1 MTASVFDSLIF
12 GGLFT
17 DDTVAAQFEDREQI
31 RSMLRV
37 EAALA
42 IAEARVGLIPGE
54 AAQHIDSVARTL
66 DPDPSSLSAATTRDG
81 VPVTALIDSLREA
94 VGDSAADFVH
104 WGATS
109 QDIMDTSLVLRM
121 REVTAILDQRLAGL
135 VDTLLTLARRH
146 AGTPMLGRTRSQ
158 GAVPTSFGLKAAG
171 WAAPLQRHRTRLA
184 ELKPRVL
191 AVQLGGA
198 AGTRSVL
205 GEHGMRVL
213 DELARELTLACP
225 VLPWHSHRDGMAE
238 LAGWLS
244 LVTGSLAKLG
254 QDIILLTQTG
264 ISEVRVGG
272 GGSSTMPRKN
282 NPVGAELLVALGRH
296 NAVLLGEMHQAMIHD
311 HERDGAAWNSEW
323 LSLPQMAVSAG
334 TAIARA
340 RVLIDGLT
348 VDTQR
353 MSDNLQALNGLA
365 CAEAALF
372 ALARHMPRREARQLV
387 NTAVERTGADGGHLL
402 DRLAALTDA
411 DVDWEALKHPSN
423 QITTAI
429 TMLEQFLDPG
439 AADS

>member
-12 GGLFT
+12 GGLFA
-17 DDTVAAQFEDREQI
+17 DDTVAAQFEDRERI

-42 IAEARVGLIPGE
+42 IAEARAGLIPAE
-54 AAQHIDSVARTL
+54 AAQRIDAAARTL
-66 DPDPSSLSAATTRDG
+66 EPDPASLAAATAGDG
-81 VPVTALIDSLREA
+81 VPVTALIDQLREA
-94 VGDSAADFVH
+94 VGGGAADFVH

-109 QDIMDTSLVLRM
+109 QDIMDTSLILGLR
-121 REVTAILDQRLAGL
+121 EITVILDQRLADL
-135 VDTLLTLARRH
+135 VDRLLTLARRH
-146 AGTPMLGRTRSQ
+146 AETPMLGRTRSQ

-171 WAAPLQRHRTRLA
+171 WAAPLQRHRARLA

-205 GEHGMRVL
+205 GEHGIRVVR
-213 DELARELTLACP
+213 ELARELSLACP
-225 VLPWHSHRDGMAE
+225 VLPWHTHRDGLAE

-296 NAVLLGEMHQAMIHD
+296 NAVLLGEMHQAMIHG

-323 LSLPQMAVSAG
+323 LALPQMAVGAG

-340 RVLIDGLT
+340 TVLIDGLT
-348 VDTQR
+348 VDAQR
-353 MSDNLQALNGLA
+353 MSDNLSALNGLA

-372 ALARHMPRREARQLV
+372 ALARHMPRREARELV

-402 DRLAALTDA
+402 DQLAALTDA
-411 DVDWEALKHPSN
+411 DVDWEALKSPST
-423 QITTAI
+423 QIATAVS
-429 TMLEQFLDPG
+429 MLEQFLDPG
-439 AADS
+439 NPGS

>member
-1 MTASVFDSLIF
+1 MATSVFDSLIY
-12 GGLFT
+12 GGLFA

-42 IAEARVGLIPGE
+42 IAEARVGLIPDE

-66 DPDPSSLSAATTRDG
+66 DPDPASLAAATADDG
-81 VPVTALIDSLREA
+81 VPVTALINRLREA
-94 VGDSAADFVH
+94 VGGSAADFVH

-121 REVTAILDQRLAGL
+121 RDTIAILDQRLAGL
-135 VDTLLTLARRH
+135 VDGLLTLARRH

-158 GAVPTSFGLKAAG
+158 GAVPTSFGLRAAG
-171 WAAPLQRHRTRLA
+171 WAAPLQRHRARLV

-205 GEHGMRVL
+205 GDHGMRVL
-213 DELARELTLACP
+213 EELARELSLASP
-225 VLPWHSHRDGMAE
+225 VLPWHTHRDGLAE

-244 LVTGSLAKLG
+244 LLTGSLAKLG

-272 GGSSTMPRKN
+272 GGSSTMPLKN

-296 NAVLLGEMHQAMIHD
+296 NAVLLGEMHQAMIHG

-323 LSLPQMAVSAG
+323 LALPQMAVGAG
-334 TAIARA
+334 TAISRA

-348 VDTQR
+348 VDEQR

-372 ALARHMPRREARQLV
+372 ALARHMPRHEARGLV
-387 NTAVERTGADGGHLL
+387 NTAVERTEADGGHLL
-402 DRLAALTDA
+402 DQLAGLTDA
-411 DVDWEALKHPSN
+411 DVDWETLKHPSN
-423 QITTAI
+423 QIATAVS
-429 TMLEQFLDPG
+429 MLEQFLDPG
-439 AADS
+439 IPGS